1 MSAQKILARILTS
14 RVGPHI
20 ELALALQGGE
30 VVKVLATP
38 DQVDRLV
45 DELEDILNSGDE
57 PEPDG
62 PPEAA

>member
-1 MSAQKILARILTS
+1 MSAAKILARILTS

-38 DQVDRLV
+38 DQADRLV
-45 DELEDILNSGDE
+45 DELEDLLNAPDE
-57 PEPDG
+57 PGPDD

>member
-1 MSAQKILARILTS
+1 MSAAKILARILTS

-38 DQVDRLV
+38 DQADRLV
-45 DELEDILNSGDE
+45 DELEDLLNAPDE
-57 PEPDG
+57 PSPDD

>member
-1 MSAQKILARILTS
+1 MSAPKILARVLTT

-30 VVKVLATP
+30 IVKVLATHEQI
-38 DQVDRLV
+38 DMLV
-45 DELEDILNSGDE
+45 DELEDILNAPDE

-62 PPEAA
+62 PPQAA

>member
-1 MSAQKILARILTS
+1 MSASKILARILTT

-20 ELALALQGGE
+20 ELALAMQNGE

-45 DELEDILNSGDE
+45 DELEDILNSPED

>member
-1 MSAQKILARILTS
+1 MSALKMLDRILAT

-20 ELALALQGGE
+20 ELAIEARTGE
-30 VVKVLATP
+30 VLKVLATE

-45 DELEDILNSGDE
+45 DELEDLLNS
-57 PEPDG
+57 PAAPDDGG